1 MGRRP
6 SPTGT
11 PAESSGGWE
20 DVSFDKSDELSVAAT
35 NPVRTPTP
43 LQRNRRALARGPAIG
58 RARADF
64 GGRFDPAEW
73 RTAAEQS
80 DHWKRTLA
88 CPRREWPCRRAAEKR
103 HERAAPNAS
112 CHLIPPAGRGDARPT
127 IAQS

>member
-6 SPTGT
+6 SSMGT
-11 PAESSGGWE
+11 PVESSGGWQ
-20 DVSFDKSDELSVAAT
+20 DASFDKSDGLSVAAT

-88 CPRREWPCRRAAEKR
+88 CPRRDRPRGRRAAEHR
-103 HERAAPNAS
+103 DEIAPM
-112 CHLIPPAGRGDARPT
+112 
-127 IAQS
+127 

>member
-1 MGRRP
+1 VRLPPRRGVKP
-6 SPTGT
+6 HCTNE
-11 PAESSGGWE
+11 AEARAQ
-20 DVSFDKSDELSVAAT
+20 LL

-80 DHWKRTLA
+80 DHWKRTLLPA
-88 CPRREWPCRRAAEKR
+88 RRERPRRRRAAKQRDEL
-103 HERAAPNAS
+103 APFQLIELHSVPAS
-112 CHLIPPAGRGDARPT
+112 QGRIAGYRIGAD
-127 IAQS
+127 